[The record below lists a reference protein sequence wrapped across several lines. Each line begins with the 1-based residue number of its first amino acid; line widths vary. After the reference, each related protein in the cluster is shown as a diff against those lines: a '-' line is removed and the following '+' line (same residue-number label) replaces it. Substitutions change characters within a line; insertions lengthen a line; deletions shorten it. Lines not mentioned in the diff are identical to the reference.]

1 MDPDQ
6 APSPAA
12 EPPAGSDP
20 AIPTRSASPPLA
32 PPSLG
37 PQTPAPPSL
46 ESPPLAAASL
56 APASLAPTSLAPT
69 SLALTSLSVVDLNA
83 GDTGTVRAVIAGLSA
98 ESRYRRFQSSRP
110 TPPSPVLRQLAAAPS
125 ADRCTHVA
133 LLDGAPVGLVH
144 WYRLPGSRDAE
155 VACEVV
161 DAAQHRGIGKAL
173 LRQAA
178 LSAAERGI
186 EAFVAHLWVGD
197 TRLFRR
203 ARAAGAVP
211 DRSEPGRVR
220 LPVEAAAAVR

>member
-20 AIPTRSASPPLA
+20 AIPTRSASPTLA

-37 PQTPAPPSL
+37 P
-46 ESPPLAAASL
+46 PPLAAASL
-56 APASLAPTSLAPT
+56 APASLAP
-69 SLALTSLSVVDLNA
+69 TSLSVVDLNA

-110 TPPSPVLRQLAAAPS
+110 TPPSTVLRQLAAAPS